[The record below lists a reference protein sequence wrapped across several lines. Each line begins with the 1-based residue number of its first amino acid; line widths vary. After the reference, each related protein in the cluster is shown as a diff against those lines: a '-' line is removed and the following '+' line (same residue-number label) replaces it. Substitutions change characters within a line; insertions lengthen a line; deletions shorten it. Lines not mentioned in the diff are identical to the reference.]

1 MEVLKVGDLCKHFKG
16 KSLLEK
22 NIYEIMAVGVIYTGE
37 GVNKTLDNLV
47 VYKNIFQEGKIF
59 TREYDELI
67 GELSEEKQKQYG
79 QKHRIE
85 KLTEDE
91 IKLVKSKEFRK
102 EKIEYMKNVN
112 KNFEKLGIDI
122 SKI

>member
-79 QKHRIE
+79 QKQRIE

>member
-1 MEVLKVGDLCKHFKG
+1 MNIKVGDLYKHFKG
-16 KSLLEK
+16 NSLLEK
-22 NIYEIMAVGVIYTGE
+22 NIYEIIAVGVIYTGE
-37 GVNKTLDNLV
+37 GANKPLDNLV

-59 TREYDELI
+59 TREYDDLI

-91 IKLVKSKEFRK
+91 AKIVKSEQFIK
-102 EKIEYMKNVN
+102 EKLENM
-112 KNFEKLGIDI
+112 EKCR
-122 SKI
+122 